1 MKKTTLLL
9 ILGNLSSFGPFVTD
23 FYLPCLP
30 KLAEDFSTSASLVQ
44 MSLTASMIGL
54 AVGQLLIG
62 PVADKYGRRRP
73 LLWCLSLFVVA
84 TVGCIFSPEIH
95 WFVFFRLWQGMTG
108 ASGLV
113 ISKAMVA
120 DLYTG
125 REMGKFFAA
134 LTAIQF
140 VSPILAPVLGGVIF
154 SLASWQ
160 GIFIVLGVW
169 GLLLLYAGSRLSETL
184 AVEKRLQMPV
194 RKSFTA
200 FLPVLRNRR
209 FMVMNLFQ
217 AFVSAVFFSYI
228 SASPFLFQHHFGLSP
243 VNYGFCFAF
252 NAAGLIMGSMLV
264 VRLKRQQSCLL
275 PGTVGLLL
283 TCGLTSFALLAGWP
297 FLVLEAMLFLMIF
310 SCGVLIPVGNALAL
324 EAEPEKKGIAAA
336 LLGAIAFLFG
346 GLVAPLVGLGD
357 LIHSTVILF
366 MAGALLTLFSWLCAR
381 KIFIPQGM
389 AGTTGDPL

>member
-1 MKKTTLLL
+1 MKKTTLLI
-9 ILGNLSSFGPFVTD
+9 ILSNLASFGPFVTD

-30 KLAEDFSTSASLVQ
+30 RLADYFSTSASLVQ

-73 LLWCLSLFVVA
+73 LLWCLAFFVVA
-84 TVGCIFSPEIH
+84 TAGCIFSPEIH
-95 WFVFFRLWQGMTG
+95 SFVFFRLLQGLTG

-125 REMGKFFAA
+125 REMGRFFAA

-140 VSPILAPVLGGVIF
+140 ISPILAPVLGGVIF
-154 SLASWQ
+154 SMASWQ

-169 GLLLLYAGSRLSETL
+169 GLLLLYASSRLSETL
-184 AVEKRLQMPV
+184 AVENRLQMPV
-194 RKSFTA
+194 RKSLTA

-209 FMVMNLFQ
+209 FMVMNIFQ

-243 VNYGFCFAF
+243 MSYGFCFAF
-252 NAAGLIMGSMLV
+252 NAVGLILGSILV
-264 VRLKRQQSCLL
+264 VRLKQERSAML

-283 TCGLTSFALLAGWP
+283 ACCLTSLALLLGWT
-297 FLVLEAMLFLMIF
+297 FVVFEAVLFLMIF
-310 SCGVLIPVGNALAL
+310 SCGILIPVGNTLAL
-324 EAEPEKKGIAAA
+324 EAEQDKKGVAAA
-336 LLGAIAFLFG
+336 LLGAVAFLFG
-346 GLVAPLVGLGD
+346 GLVAPLVGIGN
-357 LIHSTVILF
+357 LIYSTVILF
-366 MAGALLTLFSWLCAR
+366 MAGAVISLLSCLYAGR
-381 KIFIPQGM
+381 IFNGAPI
-389 AGTTGDPL
+389 